1 MMASSMSDLY
11 LENDSGRDCIC
22 FDSEF
27 EERYDKDKLSL
38 ERHGNFDIHRGSIV
52 ALQKLCVN
60 NLIFGNNLRLDTLCR
75 IT

>member
-1 MMASSMSDLY
+1 MSDLY

-52 ALQKLCVN
+52 ALQKLCV
-60 NLIFGNNLRLDTLCR
+60 
-75 IT
+75 